1 MWLSKWFSKI
11 ILPSVNKDTILP
23 VAKSYAIITFGLFV
37 NAIGWTVFLIPAE
50 ITGGG
55 LTGVSSLLFYAFEFK
70 VGVTYLIMNGLL
82 IVLGIRFLGKSFGLK
97 TIFATVVLSLFLS
110 ILEGIITEPIVD
122 ENFMSAVVGGILA
135 GAGVGLTIS
144 QGGSTGGTDI
154 IAMMI
159 NKYKNI
165 SPGKILLYLD
175 ILIISSS
182 YLVFQS
188 IEKMVYGYVSMAVT
202 AYTIDMVLTGA
213 KRTVQMFI
221 LSKKYEIIANRVG
234 TEVRR
239 GITILNGKGWYTQ
252 EESKI
257 LMILVRKQESNH
269 ILKIIKETD
278 PDAFISLGNVMGVYG
293 SGFERIRG

>member
-11 ILPSVNKDTILP
+11 ILPRINKDTIVP

-37 NAIGWTVFLIPAE
+37 NAIAWTVFLIPAE

-55 LTGVSSLLFYAFEFK
+55 LTGVSSLLFYAFELR

-97 TIFATVVLSLFLS
+97 TIFATIVLSLFLS
-110 ILEGIITEPIVD
+110 IFEGIITEPIVD

>member
-1 MWLSKWFSKI
+1 MWLSKIVLPKI
-11 ILPSVNKDTILP
+11 NKDTIFP
-23 VAKSYAIITFGLFV
+23 VFKSYAIITFGLFI
-37 NAIGWTVFLIPAE
+37 NALGWTVFLIPAE

-55 LTGVSSLLFYAFEFK
+55 LTGVSSLLFYAFKFR
-70 VGVTYLIMNGLL
+70 VGISYLIMNSIL
-82 IVLGIRFLGKSFGLK
+82 IILGIRVLGRSFGLK
-97 TIFATVVLSLFLS
+97 TIFATVMLSLFLS
-110 ILEGIITEPIVD
+110 VLEGIVSEPIVD
-122 ENFMSAVVGGILA
+122 ENFMSAVVGGIMA
-135 GAGVGLTIS
+135 GAGVGLAIS

-154 IAMMI
+154 IAMII
-159 NKYKNI
+159 NKYRNI

-175 ILIISSS
+175 IIIISSS

-202 AYTIDMVLTGA
+202 AYTIDMILTGA

-221 LSKKYEIIANRVG
+221 LSKKYEIIANRIG

>member
-11 ILPSVNKDTILP
+11 ILPRINKETILP
-23 VAKSYAIITFGLFV
+23 VAKSYAIITFGLFI

-55 LTGVSSLLFYAFEFK
+55 LTGVSSLLFYAFEFR

-97 TIFATVVLSLFLS
+97 TIFATIVLSLFLS
-110 ILEGIITEPIVD
+110 IFEGIITEPIVD

>member
-1 MWLSKWFSKI
+1 MWLSKI
-11 ILPSVNKDTILP
+11 ILPKINKETIFP
-23 VAKSYAIITFGLFV
+23 IAKSYAIITFGLFI
-37 NAIGWTVFLIPAE
+37 NAIGWTVFLIPAK

-55 LTGVSSLLFYAFEFK
+55 LTGVSSLLFYAFELH
-70 VGVTYLIMNGLL
+70 VGATYLIMNGLL
-82 IVLGIRFLGKSFGLK
+82 IVLSIRFLGKSFGLK
-97 TIFATVVLSLFLS
+97 TIFATAILSLFLS
-110 ILEGIITEPIVD
+110 LLEGIVTEPIVD
-122 ENFMSAVVGGILA
+122 EHFMSAVVGGILA
-135 GAGVGLTIS
+135 GAGVGLAIS

-159 NKYKNI
+159 NKHKNI

-175 ILIISSS
+175 IIIISSS
-182 YLVFQS
+182 FFVFQS

-252 EESKI
+252 EETKI

-278 PDAFISLGNVMGVYG
+278 PNAFISLGNVMGVYG
-293 SGFERIRG
+293 SGFDRIKGK

>member
-1 MWLSKWFSKI
+1 MWLSKI
-11 ILPSVNKDTILP
+11 ILPKINKDTIIP
-23 VAKSYAIITFGLFV
+23 IAKSYAIITFGLFI
-37 NAIGWTVFLIPAE
+37 NAIGWTVFLIPAK

-55 LTGVSSLLFYAFEFK
+55 LTGASSLLFYAFEFH
-70 VGVTYLIMNGLL
+70 VGATYLIINGLL
-82 IVLGIRFLGKSFGLK
+82 IIASIRFLGKSFGLK

-110 ILEGIITEPIVD
+110 LLEGIVTEPIVD
-122 ENFMSAVVGGILA
+122 EHFMSAVVGGILA
-135 GAGVGLTIS
+135 GAGVGLAIS

-159 NKYKNI
+159 NKHKNI

-175 ILIISSS
+175 IIIISSS
-182 YLVFQS
+182 FFVFQS

-252 EESKI
+252 EETKI
-257 LMILVRKQESNH
+257 LMILVRKQESNY

-293 SGFERIRG
+293 SGFDRIKGK

>member
-11 ILPSVNKDTILP
+11 ILPRINRETILP

-55 LTGVSSLLFYAFEFK
+55 LTGVSSLLFYAFK
-70 VGVTYLIMNGLL
+70 LRVGVTYLIMNGLL
-82 IVLGIRFLGKSFGLK
+82 IILGIRFLGKSFGLK
-97 TIFATVVLSLFLS
+97 TIFATIVLSLFLS
-110 ILEGIITEPIVD
+110 IFEGIISEPIVD